1 MSVKQILQIHHQDWF
16 YYSDQERETQENVK
30 NKISIDVEV
39 DTTQLQEALNLI
51 QKINKELDE
60 NNKHMKELAIN
71 LLVMSLDKEKVQEWT
86 SEEKTGVLDF
96 LNKKNI
102 SCKYNI
108 ENLKAD
114 IL

>member
-1 MSVKQILQIHHQDWF
+1 MSVKQILQIHHQDGF
-16 YYSDQERETQENVK
+16 CYSDQERETQENVK

-60 NNKHMKELAIN
+60 NNKHMKESAIN

-86 SEEKTGVLDF
+86 SGERLDVLTFLEKNC
-96 LNKKNI
+96 LNTNVNLENI
-102 SCKYNI
+102 SKY
-108 ENLKAD
+108 
-114 IL
+114 